1 MLRAYGPINTRQQG
15 ADRLVMNEDDL
26 RRVLWQ
32 AVDPNFTGKRPSTIR
47 LGADIILTRP
57 IELAGGDYGVVIDGG
72 RQFSITQS
80 TEYRQ
85 TNFGAMFWV
94 DEGVAIRRFSIINTV
109 FKFTNTPSVSVPS
122 VFAAG
127 SGTVFEDLD
136 IENCFIVS
144 SEIAFVFKPKNVF
157 SSSPAPVITNSTLKF
172 DDNSDQ
178 WFPHTGFLGLK
189 FSGEI
194 FVNFYTVYTYF
205 ESTIITA
212 KNDKGF
218 GAKSIPDVALES
230 GGALRVKPHNAT
242 LSNNDPTLTVGDR
255 TTFSITCDATST
267 GTIQIPAGYTGQLL
281 VLYFAAVAA
290 GSTVKLD
297 DTATVDV
304 NKNHIAKKPIVDE
317 TVTFMYLNGKWRE
330 LCRSENA

>member
-57 IELAGGDYGVVIDGG
+57 IELKAAQYNVTIDGG
-72 RQFSITQS
+72 RQFDILQSRTYNYEGLFVLEDGQTSDIEFVGVTFRMPNAVLGSTARNIFDCSLSSTVNDISLLDCAVEENIVSVRLFSASIT
-80 TEYRQ
+80 
-85 TNFGAMFWV
+85 AV
-94 DEGVAIRRFSIINTV
+94 DIKVILDEITAFSINPGSVGNFSGILQNTTSFQV
-109 FKFTNTPSVSVPS
+109 WYYESRPVM
-122 VFAAG
+122 
-127 SGTVFEDLD
+127 TV
-136 IENCFIVS
+136 
-144 SEIAFVFKPKNVF
+144 
-157 SSSPAPVITNSTLKF
+157 
-172 DDNSDQ
+172 
-178 WFPHTGFLGLK
+178 LGLLGN
-189 FSGEI
+189 SG
-194 FVNFYTVYTYF
+194 V
-205 ESTIITA
+205 
-212 KNDKGF
+212 GF
-218 GAKSIPDVALES
+218 GTTGPLLSVDID
-230 GGALRVKPHNAT
+230 GGMRLRSASVT

-281 VLYFAAVAA
+281 VLYFAAVDA